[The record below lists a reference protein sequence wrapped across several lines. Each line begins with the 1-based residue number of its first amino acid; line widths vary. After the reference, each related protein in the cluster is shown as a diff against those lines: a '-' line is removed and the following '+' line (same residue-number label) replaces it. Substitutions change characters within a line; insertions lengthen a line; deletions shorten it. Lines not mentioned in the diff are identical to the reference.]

1 MSKHTATKE
10 GSSLDERLLN
20 VGIVGA
26 GVMGR
31 AYADAISG
39 TDLRWRAR
47 VGGVCDADLGR
58 AQALAVRYGVAAF
71 GDLAAMLETLSLD
84 AVYLAVPDHLHAEPF
99 ITCMRHRVPCLVEK
113 PLATTWADAVAMEA
127 AAREAGVIAQ
137 VNFSNR
143 FNPVFARMREAITAG
158 DLGQVIGVN
167 ARLSNTID
175 YPVRMLRWAGQTTCG
190 WFLLSHVFDLAEW
203 LAGAR
208 ATEVSAT
215 GVKGR
220 LAAEGVDTYDLIH
233 ALVRYDTGLSGLYES
248 AWVLPSSLPSP
259 VDFKVEVVGSH
270 GALYA
275 DTQDQMV
282 HVATGEKQTFPGTLD
297 WTQRRL
303 SAFLDQIL
311 DGSVPNDQL
320 RDGMHNTALLLGLH
334 EAIEDGRP
342 VRIDDAGAR
351 P

>member
-1 MSKHTATKE
+1 M
-10 GSSLDERLLN
+10 DRRLK
-20 VGIVGA
+20 VAVIGA

-31 AYADAISG
+31 AYAGAISG
-39 TDLRWRAR
+39 SDLRWRAR
-47 VGGVCDADLGR
+47 VCGVCDSDQPR
-58 AQALAVRYGVAAF
+58 AAELARACAAEAF
-71 GDLAAMLETLSLD
+71 TEVPAMLEALAPD
-84 AVYLAVPDHLHAEPF
+84 AVYIAVPDHLHTEPF
-99 ITCMRHRVPCLVEK
+99 LACMRYRVPCLVEK
-113 PLATTWADAVAMEA
+113 PLATTWPDAVRMEA

-143 FNPVFARMREAITAG
+143 FNPVFTRMREAVSAG
-158 DLGQVIGVN
+158 DIGEVIGVN

-175 YPVRMLRWAGQTTCG
+175 YPTRMLPWAARTSCG

-203 LAGAR
+203 LSGAH
-208 ATEVSAT
+208 AAEISAT

-220 LAAEGVDTYDLIH
+220 LATEGIDTYDLIH
-233 ALVRYDTGLSGLYES
+233 ALVKYDRELSGLYES

-259 VDFKVEVVGSH
+259 VDFKFEVVGSH

-282 HVATGEKQTFPGTLD
+282 HVATGQRHVYPGTLD

-303 SAFLDQIL
+303 SAFFDQVQEGTDL
-311 DGSVPNDQL
+311 DGQL
-320 RDGMHNTALLLGLH
+320 TDGLRNTALLLALH
-334 EAIEDGRP
+334 QAIGQSGP
-342 VRIDDAGAR
+342 VRVADIMAGVTAEAR

>member
-1 MSKHTATKE
+1 LE
-10 GSSLDERLLN
+10 ERLLN
-20 VGIVGA
+20 VGIIGA

-31 AYADAISG
+31 AYAGAIAR

-47 VGGVCDADLGR
+47 VRGVCDTDPGR
-58 AQALAVRYGVAAF
+58 AQALAGQCGATAF
-71 GDLAAMLETLSLD
+71 GDLADMLETLSLD

-99 ITCMRHRVPCLVEK
+99 GVCMRHRVPCLVEK
-113 PLATTWADAVAMEA
+113 PLATTWPDAVTMQA

-143 FNPVFARMREAITAG
+143 FNPVFTRMREAIAG
-158 DLGQVIGVN
+158 GDIGEVIGIN

-175 YPVRMLRWAGQTTCG
+175 YPTRMLRWAGQTTCG

-203 LAGAR
+203 LAGAQ
-208 ATEVSAT
+208 ATEVCAT

-282 HVATGEKQTFPGTLD
+282 HVATGEQHVYPGTLD
-297 WTQRRL
+297 WTQHRL
-303 SAFLDQIL
+303 SVFFDSIL
-311 DGSVPNDQL
+311 HGAPPADQL
-320 RDGMHNTALLLGLH
+320 SDGMHNTALLLALH
-334 EAIEDGRP
+334 EAIGQREP
-342 VRIDDAGAR
+342 VRVDAEGAR